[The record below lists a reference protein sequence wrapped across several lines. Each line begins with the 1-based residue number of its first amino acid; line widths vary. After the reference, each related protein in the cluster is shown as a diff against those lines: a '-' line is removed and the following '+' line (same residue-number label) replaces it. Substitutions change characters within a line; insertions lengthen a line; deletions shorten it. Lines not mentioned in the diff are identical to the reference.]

1 MSCSNA
7 YGFAENP
14 HAEKTKCGLDF
25 HGVTPELR
33 RGGTG
38 MGPSLNHH
46 RLAVAVSKDVDDKDT
61 LLFAVN
67 LNIQT
72 DLRVAV

>member
-1 MSCSNA
+1 
-7 YGFAENP
+7 
-14 HAEKTKCGLDF
+14 
-25 HGVTPELR
+25 
-33 RGGTG
+33 